1 MDSTLKRYRGA
12 TKAFAIFLSERYPD
26 LEEAGEWDDAI
37 VEFKQSYPLK
47 KSEMENLVAAIEY
60 LFHIFEANSLGPKP
74 Y

>member
-12 TKAFAIFLSERYPD
+12 TKAFAIFLSEKYPD

-37 VEFKQSYPLK
+37 VEFKQSYPLR

-60 LFHIFEANSLGPKP
+60 LFPIFEANSLGPKP